1 LGKKK
6 RLTRTSDQ
14 EKLWSPI
21 FSLNVSE
28 FDMSGAIYISFTRLN
43 VQTALVRAGVG
54 FFFAVNAQFRYL
66 SVWARG
72 SRVYCDSVVALI

>member
-1 LGKKK
+1 MGKKK
-6 RLTRTSDQ
+6 RWTRTSDQ

-21 FSLNVSE
+21 FSLNASE

-54 FFFAVNAQFRYL
+54 SFSQLTRSSVIFRFGL
-66 SVWARG
+66 
-72 SRVYCDSVVALI
+72 VVVESIVTPLLH